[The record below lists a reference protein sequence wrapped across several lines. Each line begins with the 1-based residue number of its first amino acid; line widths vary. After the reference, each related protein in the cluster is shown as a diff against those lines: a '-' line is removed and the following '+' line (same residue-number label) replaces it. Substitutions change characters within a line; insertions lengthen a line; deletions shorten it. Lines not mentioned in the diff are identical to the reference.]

1 MALDRQNAYYQKAH
15 RLSGNRVSETV
26 GEIQAGQFFH
36 LNDEGEWEYADGT
49 RPAHPTLNERFAG
62 KGRGLQQELLEGRD
76 NVSRV
81 GMIAC
86 LKGNYEIGVDQF
98 DKTAS
103 FKFGQP
109 LTTKAGGL
117 LTPAKPETAAHL
129 IVGTVTRVPSQ
140 EYPYLRIQG

>member
-1 MALDRQNAYYQKAH
+1 MALDRQNIYHQKAH

-36 LNDEGEWEYADGT
+36 LNDEGEWVYADGT
-49 RPAHPTLNERFAG
+49 RRAHPTLNERWAG
-62 KGRGLQQELLEGRD
+62 KGRGLQMELLEGRD

-81 GMIAC
+81 GMITC
-86 LKGNYEIGVDQF
+86 LKGNYELGTDQF

-103 FKFGQP
+103 FTHGQP
-109 LTTKAGGL
+109 VTTVKGGL
-117 LTPAKPETAAHL
+117 LAPAKADTASHL

-140 EYPYLRIQG
+140 EYPYLRIEG

>member
-1 MALDRQNAYYQKAH
+1 MALDRQNIYHQKAH
-15 RLSGNRVSETV
+15 RLSGHRVSETV

-49 RPAHPTLNERFAG
+49 RPAYPTLNERWAG
-62 KGRGLQQELLEGRD
+62 KGRGLQMELLEGRD

-86 LKGNYEIGVDQF
+86 LKGNYELGTDQF

-103 FKFGQP
+103 FKNGQAV
-109 LTTKAGGL
+109 TTKAGGL
-117 LTPAKPETAAHL
+117 LVPAKPETAAHL
-129 IVGTVTRVPSQ
+129 IVGTVTRIPSQ
-140 EYPYLRIQG
+140 EYQYLRIEG